1 MYTGFTLYLVSKP
14 HQTSVEEKEHSLSVL
29 NFYILGHNLKKNRL
43 GLTRSLNDSN
53 ITSGGESV
61 TYQTL

>member
-1 MYTGFTLYLVSKP
+1 MYTGFTLYLVSK